1 MKKYIKMAFAGVA
14 LAGFSMTVSAG
25 MSDLSD
31 QDLRD
36 VSGQAYFLNVGLSQ
50 YTAPFAYEVFSSK
63 APSFVVDYGRDLVST
78 YASGY
83 PAKVSSARSAGLDRA
98 NMGLSAA
105 TMALQAIPFVGPLVP
120 PVSISTAP

>member
-1 MKKYIKMAFAGVA
+1 MKKYSKMTFSGIA

-31 QDLRD
+31 HELRD
-36 VSGQAYFLNVGLSQ
+36 VSGQAYVLSVGTSQ
-50 YTAPFAYEVFSSK
+50 YSAPFAYEVFVSK
-63 APSFVVDYGRDLVST
+63 APSFVVTYGQDLVST

-83 PAKVSSARSAGLDRA
+83 PAKVSSVRTSGLNRA

-120 PVSISTAP
+120 SVSISTAP